1 MVAQTNQKVK
11 TKPELKKLIKQQQFK
26 GHKQ

>member
-1 MVAQTNQKVK
+1 MAAQTNQKIK
-11 TKPELKKLIKQQQFK
+11 TKQELKKLIKQQQFK

>member
-1 MVAQTNQKVK
+1 MVAQTNQTVK
-11 TKPELKKLIKQQQFK
+11 TKSKLKKLIKQQQFK

>member
-1 MVAQTNQKVK
+1 MAAQQNQKIK
-11 TKPELKKLIKQQQFK
+11 SKAELKKLIKQQQFK

>member
-1 MVAQTNQKVK
+1 MAAQTNQKVK
-11 TKPELKKLIKQQQFK
+11 TKLELKKLIKQQQFK

>member
-1 MVAQTNQKVK
+1 MAAQQNQKIK
-11 TKPELKKLIKQQQFK
+11 TKQELKKLIKQQQFK